1 MNRRSLEISEF
12 VLVEVMVE
20 QGYLKIGVDSR

>member
-1 MNRRSLEISEF
+1 MNRSSFEISGF

-20 QGYLKIGVDSR
+20 QGHLKVGVDSR